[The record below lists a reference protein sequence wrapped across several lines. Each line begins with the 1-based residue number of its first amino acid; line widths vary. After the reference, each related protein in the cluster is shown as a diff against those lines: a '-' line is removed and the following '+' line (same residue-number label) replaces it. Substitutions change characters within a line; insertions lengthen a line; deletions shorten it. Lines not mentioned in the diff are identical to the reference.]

1 MPVLRIGII
10 AALAA
15 GTLWGVLSIHWYPAE
30 EVLTMWV
37 YGSPQEA
44 ELYRKVAAEYRQ
56 QHPEVRLRLEVVP
69 GRSVVQKLLT
79 GMDAGHAPDI
89 CVMHWRQMSQVA
101 STGQLLPLDDL
112 VRRDQIDTD
121 DYYPV
126 GLQAYTYHGTLYGIP
141 VKGST
146 ITCFY
151 NKNLFD
157 RYGVSYPTDD
167 WTLDDLLVPRPRP

>member
-1 MPVLRIGII
+1 
-10 AALAA
+10 
-15 GTLWGVLSIHWYPAE
+15 
-30 EVLTMWV
+30 MWV

-69 GRSVVQKLLT
+69 SRSVVQKLLT

-89 CVMHWRQMSQVA
+89 CVVHWRQMSQVA

-126 GLQAYTYHGTLYGIP
+126 GLQGYTYHDTSLRPPRQGQHYHLLLQQGP
-141 VKGST
+141 LRPLRRQLSH
-146 ITCFY
+146 
-151 NKNLFD
+151 
-157 RYGVSYPTDD
+157 RR
-167 WTLDDLLVPRPRP
+167 LDARRSPSQGQNPDHRRRPRRPAGHLRLHSV